1 MISPALQFVTPAPGA
16 VRAFRVV
23 YVILVLNFLIPAI
36 SYMVRPDLVLA
47 NVDQINRLLGGGPYP
62 VVESGQLWHMLGV
75 GNVMTLAF
83 MCALLLVDLRRFW
96 PALPALAFL
105 KGYSSLYSL
114 WIAAA
119 HHLPVFYAVFLLDGG
134 TTLAMIVFATRAY
147 RAMTGAE
154 PLPLFAWLLLWNPGR
169 IQDSLARVRDAGIV
183 ERVPNIWQIFL
194 GVARMVHRLIFRT
207 GTVGTCTAQ
216 PVRSTWRAKL
226 LDYRAI
232 RLPFLIVERVV
243 APLDLSGLVSS
254 PDRIIRHLLG
264 AHHDGVQFVYDLQ
277 ILALYPGKLEELRD
291 AARAV
296 VESDGPRA
304 RWLRDLTVFE
314 GYHEG
319 LLAAAERAIAEGAFT
334 SREDGGVNV
343 DPDISLLGYLRWCAC
358 QPASPGATLRAL
370 RRGEL
375 RSSAA

>member
-1 MISPALQFVTPAPGA
+1 MISPALQFVAPAPRA
-16 VRAFRVV
+16 VRAFRIV

-36 SYMVRPDLVLA
+36 SYMARPALVLA
-47 NVDQINRLLGGGPYP
+47 NVDQINRALGGGPYP

-119 HHLPVFYAVFLLDGG
+119 HHLPVFYAVFLLDGA

-154 PLPLFAWLLLWNPGR
+154 PLPFFAWLVLWNPGR
-169 IQDSLARVRDAGIV
+169 IQESLARIRAAAIV
-183 ERVPNIWQIFL
+183 EAVPNIWQIFL
-194 GVARMVHRLIFRT
+194 GVARMAHRLVFRT
-207 GTVGTCTAQ
+207 DTVGTCSAQ
-216 PVRSTWRAKL
+216 PVRSTRRARWL
-226 LDYRAI
+226 QYRAI

-243 APLDLSGLVSS
+243 APFDLSGLVSS

-264 AHHDGVQFVYDLQ
+264 AHHDGAQFVYDLQ
-277 ILALYPGKLEELRD
+277 LLALYPGKLEELRD

-296 VESDGPRA
+296 VTSDDARA
-304 RWLRDLTVFE
+304 CWLRDLTVFE
-314 GYHEG
+314 GYPVV
-319 LLAAAERAIAEGAFT
+319 LLAAAERAIGAGAFA
-334 SREDGGVNV
+334 SSADGGVNH
-343 DPDISLLGYLRWCAC
+343 DPDISLLGYLRWCAR
-358 QPASPGATLRAL
+358 QPESPAATLRAW

-375 RSSAA
+375 RFSAA